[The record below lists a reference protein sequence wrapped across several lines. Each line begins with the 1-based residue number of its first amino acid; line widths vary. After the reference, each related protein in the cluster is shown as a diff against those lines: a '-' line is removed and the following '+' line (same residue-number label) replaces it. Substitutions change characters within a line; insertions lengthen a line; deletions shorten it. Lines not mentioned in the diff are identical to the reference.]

1 MSVKIFCN
9 INAGQEKQNIYLV
22 GEDGSLRHL
31 DAVAPDDVG
40 HTVVRFALENK
51 AEDVLLGGSSEAYL
65 ERFVDDIYTINTL
78 MYANN
83 NIKVHILGE

>member
-9 INAGQEKQNIYLV
+9 INASQEKQNIYLV

-65 ERFVDDIYTINTL
+65 ERFVDDIYTINAL
-78 MYANN
+78 MYTNN